1 MAHFKGGSRHL
12 NQVIFRVTV
21 QKGLIPPNTCL
32 LMILVGLKG
41 RLIKKT
47 AIEYHIMPFIAFI
60 FSQAFTGQWF
70 LGHCPEKAQIKKTNC
85 PSFCLFQKQDI
96 FNIPLLYTLTM
107 MGPPPPKKYFLS
119 GQWHCPVKTCN
130 HTF

>member
-21 QKGLIPPNTCL
+21 QKGLTSLNTCL
-32 LMILVGLKG
+32 LLILVGLKG

-70 LGHCPEKAQIKKTNC
+70 LGHCPEKAQMEKMNC
-85 PSFCLFQKQDI
+85 PSFFLISNARYLHYTAFIYPHDDGTTPAKKRI
-96 FNIPLLYTLTM
+96 F
-107 MGPPPPKKYFLS
+107 FLDS
-119 GQWHCPVKTCN
+119 GTVQ
-130 HTF
+130 